1 VFRIPWWI
9 VVGGECYG
17 DFDGRKS
24 LIIYKIAAEDCLR
37 VPYGDGDGAA
47 AHYEAEEPNKLN
59 LKHEFT

>member
-1 VFRIPWWI
+1 M
-9 VVGGECYG
+9 VGGECYG